1 MANGFLVQ
9 TRQVLLRFIVR
20 RRSFAETES
29 ALRGI
34 GLCVAALGALLLLSA
49 CTRAAQTA
57 NSQPMGGEWHEFQGT
72 WIAAGNRDT
81 IRLGGDRRA
90 SINSY
95 DGSLVLAGPARPGA
109 GFRAEAI
116 TFNDST
122 TGIVGRAVWT
132 DEHGNKVFSEL
143 SGGTPA
149 TGGKILGNFV
159 GGTGRYAGA
168 TGTYEFSWQFLIE
181 TEDGNVQGKTSAL
194 TGRIRVGSPQAT
206 LHAHG
211 VRS

>member
-1 MANGFLVQ
+1 MDPTKSPSSEVSAQVRARIVAFALVGLLVLNVNG
-9 TRQVLLRFIVR
+9 
-20 RRSFAETES
+20 
-29 ALRGI
+29 
-34 GLCVAALGALLLLSA
+34 
-49 CTRAAQTA
+49 CTRE
-57 NSQPMGGEWHEFQGT
+57 SQPSASLSHGSWSEFTGT
-72 WIAAGNRDT
+72 WIAAGSRDT
-81 IRLGGDRRA
+81 VRLGGDRRA

-132 DEHGNKVFSEL
+132 DERGNKVYSEL

-149 TGGKILGNFV
+149 TGGKIIGNFV

-181 TEDGNVQGKTSAL
+181 TEDGNVQGKSSEFS
-194 TGRIRVGSPQAT
+194 GRIRVASPGVTSQA
-206 LHAHG
+206 G
-211 VRS
+211 GIRS